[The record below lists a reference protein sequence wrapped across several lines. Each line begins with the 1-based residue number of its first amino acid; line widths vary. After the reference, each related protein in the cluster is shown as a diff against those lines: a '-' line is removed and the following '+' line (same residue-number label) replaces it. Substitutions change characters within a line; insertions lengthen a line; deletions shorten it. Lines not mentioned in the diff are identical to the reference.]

1 MVKRTKA
8 KQVKKATGRARP
20 VKARRANSLAVGG
33 ESGARVR
40 RHIGLL
46 LDPCNGELGPCAYRG
61 RDGFITRL
69 MAQSSQ
75 TDATGTVA
83 FFAYYP
89 RINRIVNMRKAL
101 FTDSFVIDWFDAVWS
116 QAGPGSSYLASV
128 SEGFRPISA
137 CVQAFYSGTE
147 LDRQGIVYQGVVPVR
162 ATVGTFTMGSLVQL
176 LQRSTRT
183 PDHTVETKWIPAPEN
198 ETYAA
203 SNPAAF
209 DYTDVGDN
217 CIIFAVTG
225 VAAGKMNFNYRT
237 TLNAEWLPKSNQ
249 GIITP
254 SPNTP
259 DPPAGLEHVRST
271 ISRLGDWWLEAVHT
285 AGTAYRVGR
294 AAYQGTRALAQMAAP
309 AALPLLL
316 A

>member
-1 MVKRTKA
+1 MAKKLARTL
-8 KQVKKATGRARP
+8 KKAQKKTPAPRGGLGPRAQ
-20 VKARRANSLAVGG
+20 VSDAGN
-33 ESGARVR
+33 RVR
-40 RHIGLL
+40 RHVGLL
-46 LDPCNGELGPCAYRG
+46 LDPCNAELGPCAYRG

-69 MAQSSQ
+69 MATSSQ
-75 TDATGTVA
+75 TDSAGTVA

-89 RINRIVNMRKAL
+89 RLNRIVNMRKATA
-101 FTDSFVIDWFDAVWS
+101 TDPFVIDWFDAAWS

-128 SEGFRPISA
+128 AEGFRPISA

-147 LDRQGIVYQGVVPVR
+147 LDRQGVVYQGVVPVR
-162 ATVGTFTMGSLVQL
+162 ATAGSFTMLSLTQL
-176 LQRSTRT
+176 LQRQQRT
-183 PDHTVETKWIPAPEN
+183 PDHVVETKWIPSPES

-203 SNPAAF
+203 SNPVAA

-225 VAAGKMNFNYRT
+225 VALGKMNFNYRT

-259 DPPAGLEHVRST
+259 DPPAGLEHVRSVV
-271 ISRLGDWWLEAVHT
+271 SRLGDWWLEAVHT
-285 AGTAYRVGR
+285 AGTIARVGR
-294 AAYQGTRALAQMAAP
+294 SVYNGTRAAAQMAAP
-309 AALPLLL
+309 LAMPLLTL
-316 A
+316 